1 MPWGAERPRRRCICK
16 AGTYMEGPQ
25 VKLWNK
31 NFILIII
38 INFLVFLNHL
48 MILSTFPF
56 YIEYLG
62 GSEAVAGFAAALFS
76 IIAVICRPFI
86 GWMLDNGKR
95 KIILIV
101 GLCGMALMP
110 VGYLVLATLFLAFV
124 CRMVHGASLAFS
136 NTSTS
141 TFATDIIPKPRFAE
155 GMGMFGLATALAT
168 AVAPALGLALMD
180 SMGFPTLFLCATGS
194 VVIALILF
202 LMLKTPKV
210 EVQKKPLRLK
220 GLIDKDAVPASATA
234 LVFML
239 TYGAL
244 ENFTAKFAAEQNLP
258 SGGIYFAVMAAA
270 LLATRLLAGKV
281 TDQYGER
288 VFAYSCNGAMLAA
301 FLLMGLCPNIV
312 TYLFSAVLA
321 GFGFGGLEP
330 ALQSMAVAIAP
341 PERRG
346 SANSTFL
353 CAYDIGIGV
362 GGGIAG
368 VLISALGYRQM
379 FIIMPLFNVISVVI
393 YVLWGQNHPSSFT
406 YRKKHRTAV
415 KQQKRVYAP
424 LPPGMHSF
432 YVSLGQL
439 PRWD

>member
-1 MPWGAERPRRRCICK
+1 
-16 AGTYMEGPQ
+16 MENQP

-31 NFILIII
+31 NFVLIII
-38 INFLVFLNHL
+38 INFLVFMNHL

-62 GSEAVAGFAAALFS
+62 GSEAVAGLAAALFS
-76 IIAVICRPFI
+76 IIAVVFRPFI

-95 KIILIV
+95 KTILII

-110 VGYLVLATLFLAFV
+110 IGYLVFATIYLAFV

-141 TFATDIIPKPRFAE
+141 TIATDIIPKPRFAE

-180 SMGFPTLFLCATGS
+180 SMGFTTLFLFAAIS
-194 VVIALILF
+194 IVIALILF
-202 LMLKTPKV
+202 LMIKLPEIKV
-210 EVQKKPLRLK
+210 EKKPLNFK
-220 GLIDKDAVPASATA
+220 GLIDKDALPASVTA
-234 LVFML
+234 LTFML

-244 ENFTAKFAAEQNLP
+244 ENFTAKFAADQHLP
-258 SGGIYFAVMAAA
+258 SGGIFFAIMAAA

-281 TDQYGER
+281 TDRHGESI
-288 VFAYSCNGAMLAA
+288 FAYSCNIAMLAT
-301 FLLMGLCPNIV
+301 FLLLGLFPNAA
-312 TYLFSAVLA
+312 TYFFSAVLA

-353 CAYDIGIGV
+353 CAYDIGIGL

-368 VLISALGYRQM
+368 MMISSFGYRQM
-379 FIIMPLFNVISVVI
+379 FVMMVVFNILSIII
-393 YVLWGQNHPSSFT
+393 YTVWGKNHPSSFT
-406 YRKKHRTAV
+406 YRKKHGI
-415 KQQKRVYAP
+415 Q
-424 LPPGMHSF
+424 
-432 YVSLGQL
+432 
-439 PRWD
+439 

>member
-1 MPWGAERPRRRCICK
+1 MQSQ
-16 AGTYMEGPQ
+16 Q

-31 NFILIII
+31 DFILIIV
-38 INFLVFLNHL
+38 INFLVFMNHL

-76 IIAVICRPFI
+76 IIAVVFRPFI

-95 KIILIV
+95 KIILII

-110 VGYLVLATLFLAFV
+110 IGYLVFATLYLVFV
-124 CRMVHGASLAFS
+124 CRMLHGASLAFS

-141 TFATDIIPKPRFAE
+141 TIATDIIPKPRFAE

-180 SMGFPTLFLCATGS
+180 YMGFTMLFLFAAVS
-194 VVIALILF
+194 IVIALILF
-202 LMLKTPKV
+202 LIMKVPKV
-210 EVQKKPLRLK
+210 EVEKKPLNLK

-258 SGGIYFAVMAAA
+258 SGGIFFAVMAVA
-270 LLATRLLAGKV
+270 LLLTRLLAGKV
-281 TDQYGER
+281 TDRHGESF
-288 VFAYSCNGAMLAA
+288 FAYSCNAAMLIA
-301 FLLMGLCPNIV
+301 FLLMGLFPNV
-312 TYLFSAVLA
+312 ATYLLAAVLA

-346 SANSTFL
+346 STNSTFL

-368 VLISALGYRQM
+368 VLISSFGYSQM
-379 FIIMPLFNVISVVI
+379 FVIMTVFNILSVVI
-393 YVLWGQNHPSSFT
+393 YVLWGRNHPSSFT
-406 YRKKHRTAV
+406 CRRKHH
-415 KQQKRVYAP
+415 
-424 LPPGMHSF
+424 LN
-432 YVSLGQL
+432 
-439 PRWD
+439 

>member
-1 MPWGAERPRRRCICK
+1 MQSQ
-16 AGTYMEGPQ
+16 Q

-31 NFILIII
+31 DFILIIV
-38 INFLVFLNHL
+38 INFLVFMNHL

-76 IIAVICRPFI
+76 IIAVVFRPFI
-86 GWMLDNGKR
+86 GWMLDNGKK
-95 KIILIV
+95 KIILII

-110 VGYLVLATLFLAFV
+110 IGYLVFATLYLAFV
-124 CRMVHGASLAFS
+124 CRMLHGASLAFS

-141 TFATDIIPKPRFAE
+141 TIATDIIPKPRFAE

-180 SMGFPTLFLCATGS
+180 YMGFTMLFLFAAVS
-194 VVIALILF
+194 IVIALILF
-202 LMLKTPKV
+202 LMMKVPKV
-210 EVQKKPLRLK
+210 EVEKKPLNLK

-258 SGGIYFAVMAAA
+258 SGGIFFAVMAVA
-270 LLATRLLAGKV
+270 LLLTRLLAGKV
-281 TDQYGER
+281 TDRHGESF
-288 VFAYSCNGAMLAA
+288 FAYSCNAAMLIA
-301 FLLMGLCPNIV
+301 FLLMGLFPNVV
-312 TYLFSAVLA
+312 TYLLAAVLA

-346 SANSTFL
+346 STNSTFL

-368 VLISALGYRQM
+368 VLISSFGYSQM
-379 FIIMPLFNVISVVI
+379 FVIMTVFNILSVVI
-393 YVLWGQNHPSSFT
+393 YVLWGRNHPSSFT
-406 YRKKHRTAV
+406 YRRKHH
-415 KQQKRVYAP
+415 
-424 LPPGMHSF
+424 LN
-432 YVSLGQL
+432 
-439 PRWD
+439 

>member
-1 MPWGAERPRRRCICK
+1 MQSQ
-16 AGTYMEGPQ
+16 Q

-31 NFILIII
+31 DFILIIV
-38 INFLVFLNHL
+38 INFLVFMNHL

-76 IIAVICRPFI
+76 IIAVVFRPFI

-95 KIILIV
+95 KIILII

-110 VGYLVLATLFLAFV
+110 IGYLVFATLYLAFV
-124 CRMVHGASLAFS
+124 CRMLHGASLAFS

-141 TFATDIIPKPRFAE
+141 TIATDIIPKPRFAE

-180 SMGFPTLFLCATGS
+180 YMGFTMLFLFAAVS
-194 VVIALILF
+194 IVIALILF
-202 LMLKTPKV
+202 LMMKVPKV
-210 EVQKKPLRLK
+210 DVEKKPLNLK

-258 SGGIYFAVMAAA
+258 SGGIFFAVMAVA
-270 LLATRLLAGKV
+270 LLLTRLLAGKV
-281 TDQYGER
+281 TDRHGESF
-288 VFAYSCNGAMLAA
+288 FAYSCNAAMLIA
-301 FLLMGLCPNIV
+301 FLLMGLFPNVV
-312 TYLFSAVLA
+312 TYLLAAVLA

-368 VLISALGYRQM
+368 VLISSFGYSQM
-379 FIIMPLFNVISVVI
+379 FVIMTVFNILSVVI
-393 YVLWGQNHPSSFT
+393 YVLWGRNHPSSFT
-406 YRKKHRTAV
+406 YRRKHH
-415 KQQKRVYAP
+415 
-424 LPPGMHSF
+424 LN
-432 YVSLGQL
+432 
-439 PRWD
+439 

>member
-1 MPWGAERPRRRCICK
+1 MQSQ
-16 AGTYMEGPQ
+16 Q

-31 NFILIII
+31 DFILIIV
-38 INFLVFLNHL
+38 INFLVFMNHL

-76 IIAVICRPFI
+76 IIAVVFRPFI
-86 GWMLDNGKR
+86 GWMLDNVKR
-95 KIILIV
+95 KIILII

-110 VGYLVLATLFLAFV
+110 IGYLVFATLYLAFV
-124 CRMVHGASLAFS
+124 CRMLHGASLAFS

-141 TFATDIIPKPRFAE
+141 TIATDIIPKPRFAE

-180 SMGFPTLFLCATGS
+180 YMGFTMLFLFAAVS
-194 VVIALILF
+194 IVIALILF
-202 LMLKTPKV
+202 LMMKVPKV
-210 EVQKKPLRLK
+210 EVEKKPLNLK

-258 SGGIYFAVMAAA
+258 SGGIFFAVMAVA
-270 LLATRLLAGKV
+270 LLLTRLLAGKV
-281 TDQYGER
+281 TDRHGESF
-288 VFAYSCNGAMLAA
+288 FAYSCNAAMLIA
-301 FLLMGLCPNIV
+301 FLLMGLFPNVV
-312 TYLFSAVLA
+312 TYLLAAVLA

-368 VLISALGYRQM
+368 VLISSFGYSQM
-379 FIIMPLFNVISVVI
+379 FVIMTVFNILSVVI
-393 YVLWGQNHPSSFT
+393 YVLWGRNHPSSFT
-406 YRKKHRTAV
+406 YRRKHH
-415 KQQKRVYAP
+415 
-424 LPPGMHSF
+424 LN
-432 YVSLGQL
+432 
-439 PRWD
+439 

>member
-1 MPWGAERPRRRCICK
+1 MQSQ
-16 AGTYMEGPQ
+16 Q

-31 NFILIII
+31 DFILIIV
-38 INFLVFLNHL
+38 INFLVFMNHL

-76 IIAVICRPFI
+76 IIAVVFRPFI

-95 KIILIV
+95 KIILII

-110 VGYLVLATLFLAFV
+110 IGYLVFATLYLAFV
-124 CRMVHGASLAFS
+124 CRMLHGASLAFS

-141 TFATDIIPKPRFAE
+141 TIATDIIPKPRFAE

-180 SMGFPTLFLCATGS
+180 YMGFTMLFLFAAVS
-194 VVIALILF
+194 IVIALILF
-202 LMLKTPKV
+202 LMMKVPKV
-210 EVQKKPLRLK
+210 EVEKKPLNLK

-258 SGGIYFAVMAAA
+258 SGGIFFAVMAVA
-270 LLATRLLAGKV
+270 LLLTRLLAGKV
-281 TDQYGER
+281 TDRHGESF
-288 VFAYSCNGAMLAA
+288 FAYSCNAAMLIA
-301 FLLMGLCPNIV
+301 FLLMGLFPNVV
-312 TYLFSAVLA
+312 TYLLAAVLA

-353 CAYDIGIGV
+353 CVYDIGIGV

-368 VLISALGYRQM
+368 VLISSFGYSQM
-379 FIIMPLFNVISVVI
+379 FVIMTVFNILSVVI
-393 YVLWGQNHPSSFT
+393 YVLWGRNHPSSFT
-406 YRKKHRTAV
+406 YRRKHH
-415 KQQKRVYAP
+415 
-424 LPPGMHSF
+424 LN
-432 YVSLGQL
+432 
-439 PRWD
+439 

>member
-1 MPWGAERPRRRCICK
+1 MQSQ
-16 AGTYMEGPQ
+16 Q

-31 NFILIII
+31 DFILIIV
-38 INFLVFLNHL
+38 INFLVFMNHL

-76 IIAVICRPFI
+76 IIAVVFRPFI

-95 KIILIV
+95 KIILII

-110 VGYLVLATLFLAFV
+110 IGYLVFATLYLAFV
-124 CRMVHGASLAFS
+124 CRMLHGASLAFS

-141 TFATDIIPKPRFAE
+141 TIATDIIPKPRFAE

-168 AVAPALGLALMD
+168 AVAPALGLTLMD
-180 SMGFPTLFLCATGS
+180 YMGFTMLFLFAAVS
-194 VVIALILF
+194 IVIALILF
-202 LMLKTPKV
+202 LMMKVPKV
-210 EVQKKPLRLK
+210 EVEKKPLNLK

-258 SGGIYFAVMAAA
+258 SGGIFFAVMAVA
-270 LLATRLLAGKV
+270 LLLTRLLAGKV
-281 TDQYGER
+281 TDRHGESF
-288 VFAYSCNGAMLAA
+288 FAYSCNAAMLIA
-301 FLLMGLCPNIV
+301 FLLMGLFPNVV
-312 TYLFSAVLA
+312 TYLLAAVLA

-368 VLISALGYRQM
+368 VLISSFGYSQM
-379 FIIMPLFNVISVVI
+379 FVIMTVFNILSVVI
-393 YVLWGQNHPSSFT
+393 YVLWGRNHPSSFT
-406 YRKKHRTAV
+406 YRRKHH
-415 KQQKRVYAP
+415 
-424 LPPGMHSF
+424 LN
-432 YVSLGQL
+432 
-439 PRWD
+439 

>member
-1 MPWGAERPRRRCICK
+1 
-16 AGTYMEGPQ
+16 MEGPQ

-180 SMGFPTLFLCATGS
+180 SMGFPTLFLCAIGS

-415 KQQKRVYAP
+415 KQ
-424 LPPGMHSF
+424 
-432 YVSLGQL
+432 
-439 PRWD
+439 

>member
-1 MPWGAERPRRRCICK
+1 MQSQ
-16 AGTYMEGPQ
+16 Q

-31 NFILIII
+31 DFILIIV
-38 INFLVFLNHL
+38 INFLVFMNHL

-76 IIAVICRPFI
+76 IIAVVFRPFI
-86 GWMLDNGKR
+86 GWMLDNGKK
-95 KIILIV
+95 KIILII

-110 VGYLVLATLFLAFV
+110 IGYLVFATLYLAFV
-124 CRMVHGASLAFS
+124 CRMLHGASLAFS

-141 TFATDIIPKPRFAE
+141 TIATDIIPKPRFAE

-180 SMGFPTLFLCATGS
+180 YMGFTMLFLFAAVS
-194 VVIALILF
+194 IVIALILF
-202 LMLKTPKV
+202 LIMKVPKV
-210 EVQKKPLRLK
+210 EVEKKPLNLK

-258 SGGIYFAVMAAA
+258 SGGIFFAVMAVA
-270 LLATRLLAGKV
+270 LLLTRLLAGKV
-281 TDQYGER
+281 TDRHGESF
-288 VFAYSCNGAMLAA
+288 FAYSCNAAMLIA
-301 FLLMGLCPNIV
+301 FLLMGLFPNV
-312 TYLFSAVLA
+312 ANYLLAAVLA

-368 VLISALGYRQM
+368 VLISSFGYSQM
-379 FIIMPLFNVISVVI
+379 FVIMTVFNILSVVI
-393 YVLWGQNHPSSFT
+393 YVLWGRNHPSSFT
-406 YRKKHRTAV
+406 CRRKHH
-415 KQQKRVYAP
+415 
-424 LPPGMHSF
+424 LN
-432 YVSLGQL
+432 
-439 PRWD
+439 

>member
-1 MPWGAERPRRRCICK
+1 MQSQ
-16 AGTYMEGPQ
+16 Q

-31 NFILIII
+31 DFILIIV
-38 INFLVFLNHL
+38 INFLVFMNHL

-76 IIAVICRPFI
+76 IIAVVFRPFI

-95 KIILIV
+95 KIILII

-110 VGYLVLATLFLAFV
+110 IGYLVFATLYLVFV
-124 CRMVHGASLAFS
+124 CRMLHGASLAFS

-141 TFATDIIPKPRFAE
+141 TIATDIIPKPRFAE

-180 SMGFPTLFLCATGS
+180 YMGFTTLFLFAAVSIVT
-194 VVIALILF
+194 ALILF
-202 LMLKTPKV
+202 LIMKVPKV
-210 EVQKKPLRLK
+210 EVEKKPLNLK
-220 GLIDKDAVPASATA
+220 SVIDKDAVPASATA

-258 SGGIYFAVMAAA
+258 SGGIFFAVMAVA
-270 LLATRLLAGKV
+270 LLLTRLLAGKV
-281 TDQYGER
+281 TGRHGESF
-288 VFAYSCNGAMLAA
+288 FAYSCNAAMLIA
-301 FLLMGLCPNIV
+301 FLLMGLFPNVV
-312 TYLFSAVLA
+312 TYLLAAVLA

-368 VLISALGYRQM
+368 VLISSFGYSQM
-379 FIIMPLFNVISVVI
+379 FVIMTVFNILSVVI
-393 YVLWGQNHPSSFT
+393 YVLWGRNHPSSFT
-406 YRKKHRTAV
+406 YRRKHH
-415 KQQKRVYAP
+415 
-424 LPPGMHSF
+424 LN
-432 YVSLGQL
+432 
-439 PRWD
+439 

>member
-1 MPWGAERPRRRCICK
+1 
-16 AGTYMEGPQ
+16 MEEKP
-25 VKLWNK
+25 VKLWTK
-31 NFILIII
+31 DFTLIII
-38 INFLVFLNHL
+38 INFLVFMNHL

-62 GSEAVAGFAAALFS
+62 GSETVAGLAAALFS
-76 IIAVICRPFI
+76 IVAVVFRPVI

-95 KIILIV
+95 KTILII

-110 VGYLVLATLFLAFV
+110 IGYLALSAMFLAFV

-141 TFATDIIPKPRFAE
+141 TIATDIIPRSRFAE

-168 AVAPALGLALMD
+168 ACAPALGLALMD
-180 SMGFPTLFLCATGS
+180 SMGFTTLFLFAAIS
-194 VVIALILF
+194 IVIALILF
-202 LMLKTPKV
+202 MILRVPEIKV
-210 EVQKKPLRLK
+210 VHKPFTVK
-220 GLIDKDAVPASATA
+220 GLLDKDALPASFTA
-234 LVFML
+234 LIFML

-258 SGGIYFAVMAAA
+258 SGGIFFAIMAVA
-270 LLATRLLAGKV
+270 LLITRLSAGKV
-281 TDQYGER
+281 TDQRGEGI
-288 VFAYSCNGAMLAA
+288 FAYTCNIAMLVA
-301 FLLMGLCPNIV
+301 FLLMGLFPNIV
-312 TYLFSAVLA
+312 TYLLSAVLA

-368 VLISALGYRQM
+368 SLITAVGYNHM
-379 FIIMPLFNVISVVI
+379 FVIMSIFNILSIVI
-393 YVLWGQNHPSSFT
+393 YM
-406 YRKKHRTAV
+406 A
-415 KQQKRVYAP
+415 
-424 LPPGMHSF
+424 
-432 YVSLGQL
+432 
-439 PRWD
+439 

>member
-1 MPWGAERPRRRCICK
+1 
-16 AGTYMEGPQ
+16 MEEKP
-25 VKLWNK
+25 VKLWTK
-31 NFILIII
+31 DFTLIII
-38 INFLVFLNHL
+38 INFLVFMNHL

-62 GSEAVAGFAAALFS
+62 GSETVAGLAAALFS
-76 IIAVICRPFI
+76 IVAVVFRPVI

-95 KIILIV
+95 KTILII

-110 VGYLVLATLFLAFV
+110 IGYLALSAMFLAFV

-141 TFATDIIPKPRFAE
+141 TIATDIIPRSRFAE

-168 AVAPALGLALMD
+168 ACAPALGLALMD
-180 SMGFPTLFLCATGS
+180 SMGFTTLFLFAAIS
-194 VVIALILF
+194 IVIALILF
-202 LMLKTPKV
+202 MILRVPEIKV
-210 EVQKKPLRLK
+210 VHKPFTVK
-220 GLIDKDAVPASATA
+220 GLLDKDALPASFTA
-234 LVFML
+234 LIFML

-258 SGGIYFAVMAAA
+258 SGGIFFAIMAVA
-270 LLATRLLAGKV
+270 LLITRLSAGKV
-281 TDQYGER
+281 TDQRGEGI
-288 VFAYSCNGAMLAA
+288 FAYTCNIAMLVA
-301 FLLMGLCPNIV
+301 FLLMGLFPNIV
-312 TYLFSAVLA
+312 TYLLSAVLA

-368 VLISALGYRQM
+368 SLITAVGYNHM
-379 FIIMPLFNVISVVI
+379 FVIMSIFNILSIVI
-393 YVLWGQNHPSSFT
+393 YMAWGRNHPASFS
-406 YRKKHRTAV
+406 YRKKHG
-415 KQQKRVYAP
+415 
-424 LPPGMHSF
+424 L
-432 YVSLGQL
+432 
-439 PRWD
+439 D

>member
-1 MPWGAERPRRRCICK
+1 
-16 AGTYMEGPQ
+16 MEEKP
-25 VKLWNK
+25 VKLWTK
-31 NFILIII
+31 DFTLIII
-38 INFLVFLNHL
+38 INFLVFMNHL

-62 GSEAVAGFAAALFS
+62 GSETVAGLAAALFS
-76 IIAVICRPFI
+76 IVAVVFRPVI

-95 KIILIV
+95 KTILII

-110 VGYLVLATLFLAFV
+110 IGYLALSAMFLAFV

-141 TFATDIIPKPRFAE
+141 TIATDIIPRSRFAE

-168 AVAPALGLALMD
+168 ACAPALGLALMD
-180 SMGFPTLFLCATGS
+180 SMGFTTLFLFAAIS
-194 VVIALILF
+194 IVIALILF
-202 LMLKTPKV
+202 LILRVPEIKV
-210 EVQKKPLRLK
+210 VHKPFTVK
-220 GLIDKDAVPASATA
+220 GLLDKDALPASFTA
-234 LVFML
+234 LIFML

-258 SGGIYFAVMAAA
+258 SGGIFFAIMAVA
-270 LLATRLLAGKV
+270 LLITRLSAGKV
-281 TDQYGER
+281 TDQRGEGI
-288 VFAYSCNGAMLAA
+288 FAYTCNIAMLVA
-301 FLLMGLCPNIV
+301 FLLMGLFPNIV
-312 TYLFSAVLA
+312 TYLLSAVLA

-368 VLISALGYRQM
+368 SLITAVGYNHM
-379 FIIMPLFNVISVVI
+379 FVIMSIFNILSIVI
-393 YVLWGQNHPSSFT
+393 YMAWGRNHPSSFS
-406 YRKKHRTAV
+406 YRKKHG
-415 KQQKRVYAP
+415 
-424 LPPGMHSF
+424 L
-432 YVSLGQL
+432 
-439 PRWD
+439 D